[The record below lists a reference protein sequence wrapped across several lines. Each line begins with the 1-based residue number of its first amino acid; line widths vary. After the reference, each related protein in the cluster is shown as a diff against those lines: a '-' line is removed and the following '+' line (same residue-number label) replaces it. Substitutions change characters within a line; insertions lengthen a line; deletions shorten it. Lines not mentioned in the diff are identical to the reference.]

1 MAGKYGP
8 GGISSSGGVTG
19 MDPYLQTRLTMTAR
33 YRESAGVDFDTAYNI
48 AVSPADLGGGFR
60 AMGGRLDNSYSVAD
74 MLAYQQHYEEPTIS
88 TADIRTLK
96 QQLKDEGFVHP
107 DWPITDYWGPDD
119 PFYMAYKTR
128 DDYLRDNPSAR
139 AQPGTESPKGL
150 LHFLGDITPSGIW
163 KGLVGLV
170 KSTGADV
177 GKTLGIDQLANL
189 DPEFKTSHDARMVHV
204 DEVEAK
210 VKATGG
216 WEGDKARGYTWQ
228 NYYDDNWKL
237 YGDTKDEVM
246 GALGKDHFKG
256 IFALDQPITKDF
268 DAGWNWTVTHPQ
280 DATWAVI
287 NTALL
292 VAGGGPEA
300 SAGRKAATAPLQ
312 NLYRT
317 ATEDG
322 VRAALRVIPSDVER
336 GIVNRYA
343 NKLVTWSTGKL
354 GWEQAGELFAK
365 TTNVLPMAKSTI
377 LGQAL
382 TGVYTGAAKASV
394 AARMIG
400 AVESGQWGPGGVN
413 PLGLEQSSLSRLID
427 TAPVLGQSIAFG
439 PIGEGRALG
448 NVMDLTGFVWQPTSF
463 LPLKFADIR
472 SGVTNLVGRN
482 ELAPLQQLFKVG
494 REELISR
501 WGGPEKA
508 ARFMR
513 YIKAQA
519 AIDKQLAER
528 VTPTESNGREVLKTR
543 WSLGAK
549 MVEGGPAAIEEGIAS
564 VGPADVART
573 SLRVFADPG
582 AKDPIVFGRAH
593 DILDDVH
600 TRGITS
606 AVDAEGTPLVK
617 VNDFKSWSGRKTGGG
632 IWSKENADAL
642 ADTAATLEERYAGGA
657 LPAQEAAVRASATE
671 GVLGVG
677 GASSYRMRM
686 AKRMAEALTGEEKL
700 IFTRA
705 DKPLTSAQGLDAWHS
720 LTRRLTKLEDFAG
733 SMTLDK
739 EGLHRLGGK
748 NLPQLGDL
756 RAAGFTDEEI
766 TAMRLRGQQKT
777 ASAVIGATA
786 PAGGLPT
793 RYSGK
798 AGEVI
803 KLTEAEAQRYQQSL
817 ATRLDELTT
826 KFVDNHP
833 EFERRLENGRIPFHD
848 NFTRKL
854 IKQMAL
860 EAPRS
865 VTIADDNVMA
875 SMAQMGYE
883 PAIANK
889 GTLTLRDVG
898 SADVATELGQASRMQ
913 GAMDWLGLTERTI
926 DKGVLGTMQRQQ
938 LEAELGSLL
947 DQGHDLG
954 VIGTAVDGP
963 AALRLL
969 RQGDESVAKLAE
981 AKRSGIRTPGGRQI
995 WRSGEVFDLRALHVQ
1010 ELMEHGG
1017 MDKRGAQMV
1026 QAAVR
1031 RAYAFGTVA
1040 DIAHPLQSIK
1050 GLGQMLNLRGIPGAE
1065 DFFRTLG
1072 RTGGVDDSL
1081 AGAQKLVDRIQNAPG
1096 IRNALHI
1103 PDQLVRLRDFSQFA
1117 LSPLFTLGEV
1127 VESSGLRALK
1137 GVPAQMPW
1145 KAEKTLAAAKLAD
1158 PQGFEMVMADV
1169 FGDKVG
1175 PSLASHV
1182 GDDLDL
1188 LGMRGFFGVNQ
1199 RSAEMLDGY
1208 RMHLRGD
1215 DVGDIRKTLEGIYHY
1230 GDRSPLEL
1238 TANYVFFPLSF
1249 QKKVGTALVGWFN
1262 QAPARALYMQTALAM
1277 YNKMDENG
1285 AIKDWVDQYAPLL
1298 HQFNKLN
1305 VFAYGLGATS
1315 GPLGGKNK
1323 RVTDAVHAMVVAVS
1337 GNKGEAPLGA
1347 FLPVAVSAEDRKE
1360 AAQTYKRLI
1369 PAFSQV
1375 MSFWKDLTS
1384 QLHITEGGSDDWQV
1398 SNYFDDKHALDQEIE
1413 QDMFSQ
1419 GLTAGRQSLSA
1430 KAVSQGYR
1438 NWVSEQDAGL
1448 KERYPRGAIFAERYT
1463 ADAIAKSNE
1472 LMDLATHKYH
1482 TPSENAVLT
1491 FASLVAQEE
1500 ADSRGAA
1507 GSATLSPSAKRR
1519 YQLQVMASV
1528 QKGLPVPDVPGQ
1540 LTQAQRLALRQAAG
1554 SLAQNY
1560 DDFDYYYDR
1569 YFADEFGPIKLE
1581 RMAV

>member
-8 GGISSSGGVTG
+8 GGISTSGGVSG
-19 MDPYLQTRLTMTAR
+19 ADSYYANRLTMAAR
-33 YRESAGVDFDTAYNI
+33 YSQSAGVDFDTAYNI

-60 AMGGRLDNSYSVAD
+60 SMGSRLDNSYSVAD

-88 TADIRTLK
+88 TADIRTAK
-96 QQLKDEGFVHP
+96 EQLKAEGWIHP
-107 DWPITDYWGPDD
+107 DMPITDYWGPDD
-119 PFYMAYKTR
+119 PYYTALKTR
-128 DDYLRDNPSAR
+128 EDYLRDNPSAR

-163 KGLVGLV
+163 KGIVGLV

-189 DPEFKTSHDARMVHV
+189 DPEFKTSHDARMAHV
-204 DEVEAK
+204 DAVEAK

-216 WEGDKARGYTWQ
+216 WDGDRARGYTWQ
-228 NYYDDNWKL
+228 SYYDDNWQL

-292 VAGGGPEA
+292 FAGGGPEA
-300 SAGRKAATAPLQ
+300 SVGRKAATAPVQ

-365 TTNVLPMAKSTI
+365 TTNILPMAKSTV

-448 NVMDLTGFVWQPTSF
+448 NVMDLTGFVWQPAGF
-463 LPLKFADIR
+463 LPLRFADIR
-472 SGVTNLVGRN
+472 SGATNLVGRN

-513 YIKAQA
+513 YLKAQA

-528 VTPTESNGREVLKTR
+528 VTPTEENGREVIKTR

-606 AVDAEGTPLVK
+606 VVDAEGTPLVK

-632 IWSKENADAL
+632 IWSKENEEAL
-642 ADTAATLEERYAGGA
+642 AETAATLEERAAGGV
-657 LPAQEAAVRASATE
+657 LSAQEAAVRGSTAE

-686 AKRMAEALTGEEKL
+686 GKRMAEALTGEEKL

-720 LTRRLTKLEDFAG
+720 LTRRLAGLEDFAG
-733 SMTLDK
+733 SMEPGKD
-739 EGLHRLGGK
+739 GLLRLGGK

-766 TAMRLRGQQKT
+766 TAMRLRA
-777 ASAVIGATA
+777 ASKSAMVPEG
-786 PAGGLPT
+786 PLG

-798 AGEVI
+798 AGTGIKMTAEEV
-803 KLTEAEAQRYQQSL
+803 QRYQQSL
-817 ATRLDELTT
+817 GTRLDELTT

-833 EFERRLENGRIPFHD
+833 EFERRIVNGRIPFAD
-848 NFTRKL
+848 KSVAKL

-875 SMAQMGYE
+875 AMAQMGYE
-883 PAIANK
+883 PAIAAK

-898 SADVATELGQASRMQ
+898 SADVATELGHASRMQ
-913 GAMDWLGLTERTI
+913 GALDWLGVSERTI
-926 DKGVLGTMQRQQ
+926 DKGVLGTLQRQQ
-938 LEAELGSLL
+938 LEAELGSTLSSSHNTGL
-947 DQGHDLG
+947 
-954 VIGTAVDGP
+954 VGTAVDGRG
-963 AALRLL
+963 ALRQL
-969 RQGDESVAKLAE
+969 RDVAKIAE
-981 AKRSGIRTPGGRQI
+981 QKRSGLQVAGRKLWNAGEI
-995 WRSGEVFDLRALHVQ
+995 FDMRSLTVK
-1010 ELMEHGG
+1010 ELVDHGG
-1017 MDKRGAQMV
+1017 MDERGAKLV

-1081 AGAQKLVDRIQNAPG
+1081 AGAQKVVDRIQNAPG
-1096 IRNALHI
+1096 IRSALHI
-1103 PDQLVRLRDFSQFA
+1103 PDHLVRLRDFAQFA

-1145 KAEKTLAAAKLAD
+1145 KAEKTLEAAKLAD
-1158 PQGFEMVMADV
+1158 PQGFEMIMADV
-1169 FGDKVG
+1169 FGDRVG

-1208 RMHLRGD
+1208 RMYQRGD
-1215 DVGDIRKTLEGIYHY
+1215 DVADIRKTLEGIYHY
-1230 GDRSPLEL
+1230 GNRSPLEL

-1285 AIKDWVDQYAPLL
+1285 ALTEWVDRYAPLL

-1323 RVTDAVHAMVVAVS
+1323 RVTDAVHAIVTAVS
-1337 GNKGEAPLGA
+1337 GNKGEAALGA
-1347 FLPVAVSAEDRKE
+1347 FLPIAVSAEDRKE
-1360 AAQTYKRLI
+1360 AAQTMKRLI
-1369 PAFSQV
+1369 PAYAQV
-1375 MSFWKDLTS
+1375 SSFWKDFTS
-1384 QLHITEGGSDDWQV
+1384 QLHITEGGSDNWQV
-1398 SNYFDDKHALDQEIE
+1398 SNYFDDKDALDKEIE

-1419 GLTAGRQSLSA
+1419 GLTSGRQSLSA
-1430 KAVSQGYR
+1430 KKVSQDYR
-1438 NWVSEQDAGL
+1438 NWVDEQDAAL
-1448 KERYPRGAIFAERYT
+1448 KERYPRGAVFAERYT

-1472 LMDLATHKYH
+1472 LVDLASKKYH

-1491 FASLVAQEE
+1491 FAGLVAQEE
-1500 ADSRGAA
+1500 ADSRAAA

-1554 SLAQNY
+1554 NLAQRY